1 MIEMGG
7 KKSTR
12 RVQRGVVSVGV
23 GESVSVPIPKINPE
37 TSILHVKP
45 QGAIFVR
52 DTSSPWA
59 SLHIGTGYIKDAQT
73 LTFVGAT
80 STSTYGVRT
89 NVYWELEEWV

>member
-1 MIEMGG
+1 MIDLGG
-7 KKSTR
+7 ALAR
-12 RVQRGVVSVGV
+12 RVQRGVVSVGI
-23 GESVSVPIPKINPE
+23 GESVSVTIPKINLG

-80 STSTYGVRT
+80 TTSTYGVRT